1 MAERPIRIDT
11 PGLRDLMRDL
21 RTMGDRDGPRAVRSG
36 LREGA
41 RVVSTAA
48 GPKAPVRSGR
58 LAASYRP
65 GATSTKAFV
74 RSRLPYAA
82 VHEFGGVIRPKG
94 APITIRPSRPIHEA
108 FDEKS
113 ENVIDVIGDQLE
125 DAARRHGWR

>member
-1 MAERPIRIDT
+1 MADRPIRIDT

-21 RTMGDRDGPRAVRSG
+21 RAMGDRDGPRAVRSG

-48 GPKAPVRSGR
+48 GPKAPVRSGQ

-65 GATSTKAFV
+65 GATGAKAFV

-82 VHEFGGVIRPKG
+82 VHEFGGTISPRG
-94 APITIRPSRPIHEA
+94 TPIHIRPSRPIHEA
-108 FDEKS
+108 FEDKS
-113 ENVIDVIGDQLE
+113 ENVIDVIGDELE
-125 DAARRHGWR
+125 KAARRHGWR